1 MERNQSLKDFSQQ
14 LRKSQTKEEAYLWN
28 NFLRR
33 YPLQFR
39 RQYIIGSFIA
49 DFYCHKAKLVVELD
63 GSQHFEQD
71 GTEKD
76 RVRTE
81 YLKSQGLRVLRFSNL
96 EVLKEFDAVCEKI
109 HIACGEPEWKP

>member
-1 MERNQSLKDFSQQ
+1 MERNGSLKNFSRQ
-14 LRKSQTKEEAYLWN
+14 LRKAQTKEEAYLWN

-39 RQYIIGSFIA
+39 RQYIVGNFIV

-63 GSQHFEQD
+63 GSQHFEED
-71 GTEKD
+71 GAEND
-76 RVRTE
+76 RVRSE

-96 EVLKEFDAVCEKI
+96 EVL
-109 HIACGEPEWKP
+109 